1 MTERLDVVAA
11 IVRNPQ
17 GEILLSQ
24 RPAHKHQG
32 GRWEFPG
39 GKVEAG
45 ESLHAALARELHEE
59 LGIDVQHSIPFM
71 TIDHVYPELT
81 VRLYFREVTDWS
93 GMPHGREQQ
102 PVDWFALSQLSSLSF
117 PEANT
122 PVVTAL
128 MLPDRWLV
136 LEDASPDLALPEQL
150 RGKNIGGVYLRGV
163 TQADETTKAF
173 VARCTELGVSTLV
186 RNDAPLAQQLGA
198 SGVHLSEA
206 CAAQCNVRPSC
217 ALLSVACHSDA
228 ALQQAARLNAD
239 MVMLSPVQATQTHPD
254 AKPLGWE
261 NFAQLATGRAFAVYA
276 LGGLHPDDLARA
288 REAGAR
294 GIAGIRAFMPAVD
307 Q

>member
-39 GKVEAG
+39 GKVEGG
-45 ESLHAALARELHEE
+45 ESLHEALARELHEE
-59 LGIDVQHSIPFM
+59 LGIDVQHSLPFM
-71 TIDHVYPELT
+71 TIDHVYTELT
-81 VRLYFREVTDWS
+81 VRLYFREVTGWS
-93 GMPHGREQQ
+93 GTPHGREQQ

-122 PVVTAL
+122 PVVQAL
-128 MLPDRWLV
+128 MLPDCWLV
-136 LEDASPDLALPEQL
+136 LEDASPDPVLPDKL
-150 RGKNIGGVYLRGV
+150 KGKNIGGIYLRGV
-163 TQADETTKAF
+163 TQADATTKDF
-173 VARCTELGVSTLV
+173 VARCTALGITTLV
-186 RNDAPLAQQLGA
+186 RNDAQLAQQLGT

-206 CAAQCNVRPSC
+206 YAAQCEERPSC
-217 ALLSVACHSDA
+217 ALLSVACHSDK
-228 ALQQAARLNAD
+228 ALQQAARLKAD
-239 MVMLSPVQATQTHPD
+239 MVMLSPVQPTQTHPD
-254 AKPLGWE
+254 ARPLGWE
-261 NFAQLATGRAFAVYA
+261 GFAQLATGRAFAVYA
-276 LGGLHPDDLARA
+276 LGGLRPDDLARA

-294 GIAGIRAFMPAVD
+294 GIAGMRAFMPPVS